1 MSDLVSLCVLRL
13 EVSDSED
20 DSGKHQGAMSK
31 ESAKNLSPRS
41 QRIAKE
47 ISVQTFPSRLES
59 QRDDWNLLPPGK
71 GERLT
76 PDGAEAP
83 VSAPEHDEEIG
94 FFSGNP
100 FVEVTKGTLH
110 LYKEDALRDR
120 KDALCLC
127 LLGVPAA
134 MTCHDL
140 LAFTAPCH
148 ADIAHIRVLR
158 DTAPNQYMALLVFRT
173 HAAAAEFHATYD
185 GAPYS
190 GLEPE
195 RVCRAVWV
203 SRVEWTDAG
212 APPPAGHT
220 ELPTCPVCLER
231 MDESVDGVL
240 TILCN
245 HAFHAE
251 CLVKWGDST
260 CPVCRCVQSPEL
272 AEEGSECVGC
282 GPGTSPVAADSLWI
296 CLVCGHIGCGRYQ
309 GGHAAKHYRDTG
321 HCYALQ
327 LGSHRVW
334 DYKGDNF
341 VHRLLQNKADGKLVP
356 SDGGQ
361 TERGAVS
368 LPGGGGDVV
377 SQDKVDSVQL
387 EYTYLLTS
395 QLDSQRRYFEDRL
408 ARLENSAAAETDKLR
423 EQNEQLNSH
432 ARQLEEKVKV
442 LNKEKQAMDRKATQ
456 LTQKLTQ
463 TQTELNEER
472 QLGKALR
479 ANQQQWQNRVT
490 RLETKCAEMKAS
502 SDAEIAQLKEQL
514 RDLMFYLDA
523 QQMIA
528 NSEERDDIAGGTVTV
543 GATDTQ
549 PAKATKNRNR
559 RKR

>member
-1 MSDLVSLCVLRL
+1 MSFL
-13 EVSDSED
+13 
-20 DSGKHQGAMSK
+20 
-31 ESAKNLSPRS
+31 
-41 QRIAKE
+41 
-47 ISVQTFPSRLES
+47 T
-59 QRDDWNLLPPGK
+59 LL
-71 GERLT
+71 
-76 PDGAEAP
+76 
-83 VSAPEHDEEIG
+83 
-94 FFSGNP
+94 
-100 FVEVTKGTLH
+100 
-110 LYKEDALRDR
+110 LYA
-120 KDALCLC
+120 
-127 LLGVPAA
+127 
-134 MTCHDL
+134 
-140 LAFTAPCH
+140 
-148 ADIAHIRVLR
+148 
-158 DTAPNQYMALLVFRT
+158 
-173 HAAAAEFHATYD
+173 
-185 GAPYS
+185 
-190 GLEPE
+190 
-195 RVCRAVWV
+195 
-203 SRVEWTDAG
+203 
-212 APPPAGHT
+212 
-220 ELPTCPVCLER
+220 
-231 MDESVDGVL
+231 
-240 TILCN
+240 
-245 HAFHAE
+245 
-251 CLVKWGDST
+251 
-260 CPVCRCVQSPEL
+260 RCVQSPEL